1 MDRKGFFICWGGQG
15 ARALVCTC
23 PARSNFFPF
32 PKLPL
37 AGAFALGHGNTIQYK
52 SKGESEQSAK
62 TTKGL
67 PI

>member
-32 PKLPL
+32 PKTPACGGFCPRAWLISL
-37 AGAFALGHGNTIQYK
+37 I
-52 SKGESEQSAK
+52 
-62 TTKGL
+62 
-67 PI
+67 